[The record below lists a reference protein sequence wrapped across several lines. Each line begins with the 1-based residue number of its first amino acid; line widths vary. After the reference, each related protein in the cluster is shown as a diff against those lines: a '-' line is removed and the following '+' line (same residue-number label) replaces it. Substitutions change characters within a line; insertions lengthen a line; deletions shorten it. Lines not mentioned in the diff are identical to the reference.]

1 MPAIIL
7 IFAIIVGIAIYA
19 GVREAT
25 SCMSASFAA
34 LGAGTRTDATVTGP
48 LGARSAAR
56 PSLASRARG
65 SRG

>member
-25 SCMSASFAA
+25 RSVSASFVA

-48 LGARSAAR
+48 SVPEVRRDL
-56 PSLASRARG
+56 L
-65 SRG
+65 